1 MVSYLATSTLFRL
14 FTLVITLLLGLVLLV
29 LALLWAIW
37 TFNRLVRARN
47 QQAEAWSGI
56 EVQLRKRHDL
66 VPPLVAA
73 VRAYAAHEAETFAA
87 VTAARNQT
95 EGNPN
100 RTDEAERAV
109 TQGLRQLLAVAEAY
123 PILQAD
129 ENFRQLS
136 TQLISIEDDLQYARR
151 YFNGS
156 VRDFRNLAQTFPHNL
171 LAGLFRFTPGEFF
184 EVESSLERQPPKV
197 G

>member
-1 MVSYLATSTLFRL
+1 MVPF
-14 FTLVITLLLGLVLLV
+14 LLGSVFLFCL
-29 LALLWAIW
+29 LLWAIW

-66 VPPLVAA
+66 VPPLVTA
-73 VRAYAAHEAETFAA
+73 VGAYASHEAETFAA
-87 VTAARNQT
+87 VTAARSQT

-100 RTDEAERAV
+100 RTDDAERAV
-109 TQGLRQLLAVAEAY
+109 TRGLRQLLAVAEAY
-123 PILQAD
+123 PVLQAD

-136 TQLISIEDDLQYARR
+136 SQLIAIEDDLQYARR

-156 VRDFRNLAQTFPHNL
+156 VRDFRNLAQTFPQNL
-171 LAGLFRFTPGEFF
+171 VAALFNFTPGEFF
-184 EVESSLERQPPKV
+184 EVESAIEREAPKV
-197 G
+197 